1 MSRQCRSGPRR
12 RRVVRSAAQSLL
24 RQARALFR
32 EPGVLG
38 RGAGRASGD
47 PRCHCRPQSGSRT
60 RGDARASGAFAGALC
75 TEFRDGD
82 CADVAYFQRE
92 RLRRS
97 RQEQMT
103 TTEEMHV
110 LKKLTIVLAASA
122 AALVATT
129 TAGMAQT
136 KLKWA
141 HVYETSEPFHTASV
155 WAAQEI
161 NKRTNNRYA
170 IDVYPASQLG
180 KEADINQGL
189 SLGSVDIIISGS
201 SFAAKTYPPIG
212 VTYYPYTFRDADHL
226 LAYTKTDVFR
236 ELTKGYADKTG
247 HQIVA
252 VTYYGV
258 RQTSSNRA
266 IKVCADMK
274 GLKMRVPDVP
284 AYLAMPR
291 ACGAN
296 TAPIAFA
303 EVYLALQNG
312 TVEAQENPLTTIEAK
327 KFYEVQKHIVLTG
340 HIVDHLNTVVAGAL
354 WKKLSDEDKKIFT
367 DVAQEAAAKATDE
380 IKQNEAKLVAFFKEK
395 GLTVTEVDK
404 NEFRDIVLKNV
415 PFETFGYRKA
425 DWERIQAVK

>member
-1 MSRQCRSGPRR
+1 
-12 RRVVRSAAQSLL
+12 
-24 RQARALFR
+24 
-32 EPGVLG
+32 
-38 RGAGRASGD
+38 
-47 PRCHCRPQSGSRT
+47 
-60 RGDARASGAFAGALC
+60 
-75 TEFRDGD
+75 
-82 CADVAYFQRE
+82 
-92 RLRRS
+92 
-97 RQEQMT
+97 
-103 TTEEMHV
+103 MHV
-110 LKKLTIVLAASA
+110 LKNLTI
-122 AALVATT
+122 ALVASVALMAAT
-129 TAGMAQT
+129 TAGQAQI

-201 SFAAKTYPPIG
+201 SFAAKSYPPIG

-226 LAYTKTDVFR
+226 LAYTKSDVFK
-236 ELTKGYADKTG
+236 ELAKGYEDKTG
-247 HQIVA
+247 HHIVA

-258 RQTSSNRA
+258 RHTSSNKP
-266 IKVCADMK
+266 IKTCADMK
-274 GLKMRVPDVP
+274 GLKIRVPDVP

-340 HIVDHLNTVVAGAL
+340 HIVDHLNTIISASL
-354 WKKLSDEDKKIFT
+354 WKKLSDEDRKIFT
-367 DVAQEAAAKATDE
+367 DVAQEAAAKATAE
-380 IKQNEAKLVAFFKEK
+380 IKVNEAKLVDFFKEK
-395 GLTVTEVDK
+395 GLTVTEINK
-404 NEFRDIVLKNV
+404 NEFRDVVLKNV
-415 PFETFGYRKA
+415 TFESFGYRKA
-425 DWERIQAVK
+425 DWDRIQAIK

>member
-1 MSRQCRSGPRR
+1 M
-12 RRVVRSAAQSLL
+12 
-24 RQARALFR
+24 
-32 EPGVLG
+32 
-38 RGAGRASGD
+38 
-47 PRCHCRPQSGSRT
+47 
-60 RGDARASGAFAGALC
+60 
-75 TEFRDGD
+75 
-82 CADVAYFQRE
+82 
-92 RLRRS
+92 
-97 RQEQMT
+97 
-103 TTEEMHV
+103 
-110 LKKLTIVLAASA
+110 LKKLTI
-122 AALVATT
+122 ALVASVALMAAT
-129 TAGMAQT
+129 TAGQAQI

-201 SFAAKTYPPIG
+201 SFAAKSYPPIG

-226 LAYTKTDVFR
+226 LAYTKSDVFK
-236 ELTKGYADKTG
+236 ELAKGYEDKTG
-247 HQIVA
+247 HHIVA

-258 RQTSSNRA
+258 RHTSSNKP
-266 IKVCADMK
+266 IKTCADMK
-274 GLKMRVPDVP
+274 GLKIRVPDVP

-340 HIVDHLNTVVAGAL
+340 HIVDHLNTIISASL
-354 WKKLSDEDKKIFT
+354 WKKLSDEDRKIFT
-367 DVAQEAAAKATDE
+367 DVAQEAAAKATAE
-380 IKQNEAKLVAFFKEK
+380 IKVNEAKLVDFFKEK
-395 GLTVTEVDK
+395 GLTVTEINKDQ
-404 NEFRDIVLKNV
+404 FRDVVLKNV
-415 PFETFGYRKA
+415 TFESFGYRKA
-425 DWERIQAVK
+425 DWDRIQAIK

>member
-1 MSRQCRSGPRR
+1 M
-12 RRVVRSAAQSLL
+12 
-24 RQARALFR
+24 
-32 EPGVLG
+32 
-38 RGAGRASGD
+38 
-47 PRCHCRPQSGSRT
+47 
-60 RGDARASGAFAGALC
+60 
-75 TEFRDGD
+75 
-82 CADVAYFQRE
+82 
-92 RLRRS
+92 
-97 RQEQMT
+97 
-103 TTEEMHV
+103 
-110 LKKLTIVLAASA
+110 LKKMTMVLAVSA
-122 AALVATT
+122 AAMLATT
-129 TAGMAQT
+129 QASLAQT

-161 NKRTNNRYA
+161 GKRTNGRYQ

-201 SFAAKTYPPIG
+201 SFAAKSFPPIG

-226 LAYTKTDVFR
+226 LAYTKSDIFK
-236 ELTKGYADKTG
+236 ELAKGYEDKSG
-247 HQIVA
+247 HHIIA

-258 RQTSSNRA
+258 RQTSSNKP
-266 IKVCADMK
+266 IKTCADLK

-296 TAPIAFA
+296 TAPIAF

-367 DVAQEAAAKATDE
+367 DVAQEAAAKATEE
-380 IKQNEAKLVAFFKEK
+380 IKQNEAKLVAFFREK